1 MRGCRKNGKGET
13 MKGIVSTKEIY
24 REIVP
29 RIIQDE
35 DSWGRFLTFSAV
47 HYQMGFENASLL
59 YAQRP
64 DAKMVETYS
73 KWQEKGR
80 YVRRG
85 SKGIAIIDSSG
96 YRPYVDHVF
105 DISDT
110 NGRVRPQIWR
120 LDKDNEKEI
129 LSLLHAGDVQGYVR
143 EAVESEI
150 YGKDKGY
157 IENIS
162 DLCRFHDS
170 QNPEHIYDITKAV
183 IQSAQY
189 MAAVRMDVKPP
200 PVSSLLPVL
209 STAPRLMVYGLCS
222 TTLSVAGQVLM
233 RIEKVFEMKKEMQR
247 AEMGMEAGKEQDV
260 GKQHGS
266 TGKRCAGQ
274 GIPALRHQ
282 PHQNADTLKRQGNGS
297 HKGTEKAGYEQLSLS
312 FDGGYAVCGCG
323 RAL

>member
-1 MRGCRKNGKGET
+1 
-13 MKGIVSTKEIY
+13 MKGIIYTKDIY

-29 RIIQDE
+29 KIIQDE
-35 DSWGRFLTFSAV
+35 ASWSRFLSFSAV

-64 DAKMVETYS
+64 DAVMVKTYS
-73 KWQEKGR
+73 EWKDKGR

-85 SKGIAIIDSSG
+85 SKGIAIIDSHS

-110 NGRVRPQIWR
+110 NGRERPEIWR
-120 LDKDNEKEI
+120 LDKANEKEI
-129 LSLLHAGDVQGYVR
+129 LALLHAKSENVQDYVR
-143 EAVESEI
+143 EAVEKEI
-150 YGKDKGY
+150 YGMDKNY

-162 DLCRFHDS
+162 DLCRYHDS

-189 MAAVRMDVKPP
+189 MAAVRIQTELP

-209 STAPRLMVYGLCS
+209 ATAPKLMVYGLCN
-222 TTLSVAGQVLM
+222 TALSVAGQVLGG
-233 RIEKVFEMKKEMQR
+233 IEKVFDIKKEKQR
-247 AEMGMEAGKEQDV
+247 AAMEIGTGEEQGIGNADRNTEKGTAG
-260 GKQHGS
+260 H
-266 TGKRCAGQ
+266 
-274 GIPALRHQ
+274 GIPAIRNQ
-282 PHQNADTLKRQGNGS
+282 PHQNTDTFKRQGNGS
-297 HKGTEKAGYEQLSLS
+297 HKRTEKAGYEQLSLS
-312 FDGGYAVCGCG
+312 FDGGYAFCDCG

>member
-1 MRGCRKNGKGET
+1 
-13 MKGIVSTKEIY
+13 MKGIIYTKDIY

-29 RIIQDE
+29 KIIQDE
-35 DSWGRFLTFSAV
+35 ASWSSFLNFSAV

-73 KWQEKGR
+73 GWREKGR
-80 YVRRG
+80 YVRKG
-85 SKGIAIIDSSG
+85 SKGIAVIDSSH

-110 NGRVRPQIWR
+110 NGRGRPEIWR
-120 LDKDNEKEI
+120 LDKENEKEI
-129 LSLLHAGDVQGYVR
+129 LSLLHAKSDNVQGYVR

-150 YGKDKGY
+150 YGKDRNY

-162 DLCRFHDS
+162 DLCRCHDS

-189 MAAVRMDVKPP
+189 MAAVRIRAEPP

-209 STAPRLMVYGLCS
+209 ATAPRLMVYGLCS
-222 TTLSVAGQVLM
+222 TALSVAGQVLKG
-233 RIEKVFEMKKEMQR
+233 IEQVFEMKREKQR
-247 AEMGMEAGKEQDV
+247 AEIGLETGKE
-260 GKQHGS
+260 HGIERSEKS
-266 TGKRCAGQ
+266 TEKGTAGH
-274 GIPALRHQ
+274 GIPAIRHQ
-282 PHQNADTLKRQGNGS
+282 PYQDADTHKRQGNGS

-312 FDGGYAVCGCG
+312 FDGGYAFCDCG

>member
-1 MRGCRKNGKGET
+1 
-13 MKGIVSTKEIY
+13 MKGIICTKEIY

-29 RIIQDE
+29 KIIQDE
-35 DSWGRFLTFSAV
+35 ASWSRFLNFSAI
-47 HYQMGFENASLL
+47 HYKMGFENASLL

-64 DAKMVETYS
+64 DATMVETYAG
-73 KWQEKGR
+73 WREKGR

-85 SKGIAIIDSSG
+85 SKGIAVIDSEH

-110 NGRVRPQIWR
+110 NGRVRPEIWR
-120 LDKDNEKEI
+120 LDKENEGEI
-129 LSLLHAGDVQGYVR
+129 LNLLHAKSPNIQGYVR

-150 YGKDKGY
+150 YSEKQKY

-162 DLCRFHDS
+162 DLCRYHDS

-189 MAAVRMDVKPP
+189 MTAVRIRAEPP
-200 PVSSLLPVL
+200 PVYSLLPVL
-209 STAPRLMVYGLCS
+209 STAPRLMVYGMCS
-222 TTLSVAGQVLM
+222 TALSVAGQVLM
-233 RIEKVFEMKKEMQR
+233 GIENVFEMKKEKER
-247 AEMGMEAGKEQDV
+247 SVMEAVREQRIGETDQNTAK
-260 GKQHGS
+260 GI
-266 TGKRCAGQ
+266 TGQ
-274 GIPALRHQ
+274 GIPAIRHQ
-282 PHQNADTLKRQGNGS
+282 PHQNTDTLKRQGNGS

>member
-1 MRGCRKNGKGET
+1 
-13 MKGIVSTKEIY
+13 MKGIIYTKDIY

-29 RIIQDE
+29 KIIQDE
-35 DSWGRFLTFSAV
+35 ASWSRFLNFSAV

-64 DAKMVETYS
+64 DAEMVETYS
-73 KWQEKGR
+73 GWREKGR

-85 SKGIAIIDSSG
+85 SKGIAIIDSAH

-110 NGRVRPQIWR
+110 NGRGMTEIWK
-120 LDKDNEKEI
+120 LDKENEKEI
-129 LSLLHAGDVQGYVR
+129 LSLLHAKSGNVQGYVR

-150 YGKDKGY
+150 YGRDKNY

-162 DLCRFHDS
+162 DLCRCHDS
-170 QNPEHIYDITKAV
+170 QNPEHIYDITNAV

-189 MAAVRMDVKPP
+189 MAAVRIRAEPP

-209 STAPRLMVYGLCS
+209 ATAPRLMVYGLCS
-222 TTLSVAGQVLM
+222 TALSVAGQVLKG
-233 RIEKVFEMKKEMQR
+233 IEQVFEVKKEKQR
-247 AEMGMEAGKEQDV
+247 AAIEIAAGKEQQIGRK
-260 GKQHGS
+260 GKS
-266 TGKRCAGQ
+266 TEKGTAGH
-274 GIPALRHQ
+274 GIPAIRHQ
-282 PHQNADTLKRQGNGS
+282 PHQDADTIKRQGNGS

-312 FDGGYAVCGCG
+312 FDGGYAFCDCG

>member
-1 MRGCRKNGKGET
+1 MLFR
-13 MKGIVSTKEIY
+13 
-24 REIVP
+24 
-29 RIIQDE
+29 
-35 DSWGRFLTFSAV
+35 
-47 HYQMGFENASLL
+47 
-59 YAQRP
+59 
-64 DAKMVETYS
+64 
-73 KWQEKGR
+73 
-80 YVRRG
+80 
-85 SKGIAIIDSSG
+85 SS
-96 YRPYVDHVF
+96 
-105 DISDT
+105 
-110 NGRVRPQIWR
+110 Q
-120 LDKDNEKEI
+120 
-129 LSLLHAGDVQGYVR
+129 LHAGDVQGYVR

-150 YGKDKGY
+150 YGKGKGY

-189 MAAVRMDVKPP
+189 MAAARMDVKPP

-222 TTLSVAGQVLM
+222 TALSVAGQVLKGV
-233 RIEKVFEMKKEMQR
+233 EKVFEMKKEKQR

-260 GKQHGS
+260 GKQYGS
-266 TGKRCAGQ
+266 TEKGCAGQ

>member
-1 MRGCRKNGKGET
+1 
-13 MKGIVSTKEIY
+13 MKGIIYTKDIY

-29 RIIQDE
+29 KIIQDE
-35 DSWGRFLTFSAV
+35 ASWSSFLNFSAV

-64 DAKMVETYS
+64 DAEMVKTYS
-73 KWQEKGR
+73 EWRDKGR

-85 SKGIAIIDSSG
+85 SKGIAIIDSSH

-110 NGRVRPQIWR
+110 NGRERPEIWR
-120 LDKDNEKEI
+120 LDKENEKEI
-129 LSLLHAGDVQGYVR
+129 LALLYAKSCNAQDYVR
-143 EAVESEI
+143 EAVEKEI
-150 YGKDKGY
+150 YGKDKNY

-162 DLCRFHDS
+162 DLCRYHDS

-189 MAAVRMDVKPP
+189 MAAMRIQAEPP

-209 STAPRLMVYGLCS
+209 ATAPRLMVYGLCN
-222 TTLSVAGQVLM
+222 TALSVAGQVLGG
-233 RIEKVFEMKKEMQR
+233 IEKVFDMKKDKQR
-247 AEMGMEAGKEQDV
+247 AGIETGIEKEQGIGNADRNTEK
-260 GKQHGS
+260 G
-266 TGKRCAGQ
+266 TAGN
-274 GIPALRHQ
+274 GISAIRHQ
-282 PHQNADTLKRQGNGS
+282 PHQNTDTFKRQGNGS
-297 HKGTEKAGYEQLSLS
+297 NKRTEKAGYEQLSLS
-312 FDGGYAVCGCG
+312 FDGGYAFCDCG